1 MTALGPL
8 YLHHRDP
15 RSLQVT
21 SQTSSVAARTFHTGT
36 PHGTEALRPVEEF
49 VVSLHSRGH
58 IELSET
64 SAQPIEGNR
73 HMHLQVGVDP
83 QDHFTRS
90 SRALAGN
97 DGHAS
102 ILPLDVVALS
112 IWPDDAE
119 RTDAAVRGQLRA
131 SSYKVTTLRS
141 LTGSCRTAPETG
153 RRIGFKAPVVQVQ
166 LIYGSDRSE
175 DAVRN
180 HM

>member
-1 MTALGPL
+1 
-8 YLHHRDP
+8 
-15 RSLQVT
+15 
-21 SQTSSVAARTFHTGT
+21 
-36 PHGTEALRPVEEF
+36 
-49 VVSLHSRGH
+49 
-58 IELSET
+58 
-64 SAQPIEGNR
+64 
-73 HMHLQVGVDP
+73 MHLQVGVDP

-90 SRALAGN
+90 CRALLAGS

-141 LTGSCRTAPETG
+141 LTGNCRTAPEAG
-153 RRIGFKAPVVQVQ
+153 RRIRFKAPVVRVQ

-180 HM
+180 HS